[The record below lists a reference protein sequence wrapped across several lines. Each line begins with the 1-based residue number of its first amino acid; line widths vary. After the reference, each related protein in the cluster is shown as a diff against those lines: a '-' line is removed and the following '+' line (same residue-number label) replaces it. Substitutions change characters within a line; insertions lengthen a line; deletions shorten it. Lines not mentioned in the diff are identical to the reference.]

1 MAKSS
6 AGRSSISRALQLLSA
21 FDVDALFL
29 TVSQLAERSGMPL
42 ATTHRLI
49 AELADNGLLER
60 QPDKSYRLGV
70 RLWELAAKTPGA
82 VGLREIA
89 RPHLNAVHAR
99 IGQHTQLGVRD
110 GHEVIFLDR
119 LSMPRAVVNYTL
131 IGGRLPLHTSSSGL
145 VLLAHAPVEFQEE
158 ILGSELFVYTR
169 ETVQSAPELRRLL
182 HQVRHDGHVVGN
194 GYIHPDA
201 RGIAVPIRG
210 VNNDVVAALSVVVPN
225 DDAPTRPLIALL
237 DAAGRAITRDL
248 LSAYAPDSEAGGPGG
263 FRVLVRSSDQSMAH
277 LPSMP
282 RIAPDAVQPGGSVQT
297 RSMPSR
303 RGASQSDQSRA

>member
-49 AELADNGLLER
+49 AELAENGLLER
-60 QPDKSYRLGV
+60 QPDKSYRLGM
-70 RLWELAAKTPGA
+70 RLWELASKTPGA

-131 IGGRLPLHTSSSGL
+131 IGGRLPLHASSSGL
-145 VLLAHAPVEFQEE
+145 VLLANAPVEFQEE
-158 ILGSELFVYTR
+158 ILGSELFIYTR
-169 ETVQSAPELRRLL
+169 ETVHSAPELRRLL
-182 HQVRHDGHVVGN
+182 HQVRRDGHAVGS
-194 GYIHPDA
+194 GYIHADA
-201 RGIAVPIRG
+201 RGIAVPIHG
-210 VNNDVVAALSVVVPN
+210 VNHDVVAAISVVVPN
-225 DDAPTRPLIALL
+225 DDSPTAPVIGLL
-237 DAAGRAITRDL
+237 KAAAKAVSQDL
-248 LSAYAPDSEAGGPGG
+248 LTAYAPETGAGTPGR
-263 FRVLVRSSDQSMAH
+263 FRTLVRSSDQSMAH
-277 LPSMP
+277 LPTMP
-282 RIAPDAVQPGGSVQT
+282 RIAPDAIQA
-297 RSMPSR
+297 PSIR
-303 RGASQSDQSRA
+303 K